1 MNSADKGKSL
11 VSPIGVADTI
21 NRCMV
26 FPASKVNHCRML
38 KRLNMVKQGGELFM
52 KRSAHLGARYFVAAG
67 ALGSLLL
74 TQGCIATRDWVKE
87 QMDPVSTRVSQ
98 SEERLTKTESQ
109 IGTLTNRTT
118 GVEGKL
124 GQVEGRLGQFEGRL
138 GQLDAKTD
146 KALNTLAN
154 LRLERRFII
163 DMKEGANF
171 AFNSVVLPAQ
181 AQKEIDG
188 FLSDLKGDA
197 AGADGTIFLIAGHT
211 DNVGPEDLNFE
222 LGKRRADA
230 VSRYLI
236 TQKKVDPLKVIS
248 VSYGESTPLQDNS
261 TSQGRAK
268 NRRVEILVY
277 RDGITA
283 APSTATAPSS
293 PPEPRTSQQTGERL
307 SQSQR

>member
-1 MNSADKGKSL
+1 
-11 VSPIGVADTI
+11 
-21 NRCMV
+21 
-26 FPASKVNHCRML
+26 
-38 KRLNMVKQGGELFM
+38 M
-52 KRSAHLGARYFVAAG
+52 KIYSQTGARYFVAAG

-87 QMDPVSTRVSQ
+87 QMDPLSSRVSTNEQ
-98 SEERLTKTESQ
+98 KLTQAENQ
-109 IGTLTNRTT
+109 IGTLSNRTS
-118 GVEGKL
+118 GVESKL
-124 GQVEGRLGQFEGRL
+124 GQFEGRLGQFEGRL
-138 GQLDAKTD
+138 GQVDAKTD

-154 LRLERRFII
+154 LRLERRFVI

-171 AFNSVVLPAQ
+171 AFNSTALPAQ

-211 DNVGPEDLNFE
+211 DNVGSEDVNYE
-222 LGKRRADA
+222 LGKKRADA

-236 TQKKVDPLKVIS
+236 TQKKMDPLKVIS

-261 TSQGRAK
+261 TGQGRAK

-277 RDGITA
+277 RDGITSTPSA
-283 APSTATAPSS
+283 AAAPSS
-293 PPEPRTSQQTGERL
+293 PAEPRASQQGGDRL

>member
-1 MNSADKGKSL
+1 
-11 VSPIGVADTI
+11 
-21 NRCMV
+21 
-26 FPASKVNHCRML
+26 
-38 KRLNMVKQGGELFM
+38 M
-52 KRSAHLGARYFVAAG
+52 KIYSQTGARYFVAAG

-87 QMDPVSTRVSQ
+87 QMDPLASRVSTN
-98 SEERLTKTESQ
+98 EEKLTQADSQ
-109 IGTLTNRTT
+109 IGTLSDRTS

-124 GQVEGRLGQFEGRL
+124 GQFEGRLGQFEGRL
-138 GQLDAKTD
+138 GQVDAKTD

-154 LRLERRFII
+154 LRLERRFVI

-171 AFNSVVLPAQ
+171 AFNSANLPAQ

-211 DNVGPEDLNFE
+211 DNVGSEDVNYE
-222 LGKRRADA
+222 LGKKRADA

-236 TQKKVDPLKVIS
+236 TQKKMDPLKVIS
-248 VSYGESTPLQDNS
+248 VSYGESAPLQDNS
-261 TSQGRAK
+261 TGQGRAK

-277 RDGITA
+277 RDGITSTPSA
-283 APSTATAPSS
+283 AAAPSS
-293 PPEPRTSQQTGERL
+293 PAEPRASQQGGERL

>member
-1 MNSADKGKSL
+1 MKNSQ
-11 VSPIGVADTI
+11 T
-21 NRCMV
+21 
-26 FPASKVNHCRML
+26 
-38 KRLNMVKQGGELFM
+38 
-52 KRSAHLGARYFVAAG
+52 GARYFVAAG

-74 TQGCIATRDWVKE
+74 MQGCIATRDWVKE
-87 QMDPVSTRVSQ
+87 QMDPVSSRVATNEQ
-98 SEERLTKTESQ
+98 KLTQVESQ
-109 IGTLTNRTT
+109 VTSLSKSTT
-118 GVEGKL
+118 DKF

-138 GQLDAKTD
+138 GQVDAKTD

-154 LRLERRFII
+154 LRLERRFVI

-171 AFNSVVLPAQ
+171 AFNSTALPAQ

-197 AGADGTIFLIAGHT
+197 AGADTIFLVAGHT
-211 DNVGPEDLNFE
+211 DNVGSEDVNYE
-222 LGKRRADA
+222 LGKKRADA

-236 TQKKVDPLKVIS
+236 TQKKMDPLKVIS

-261 TSQGRAK
+261 TGQGRAK

-277 RDGITA
+277 RDGITSAPSAAA
-283 APSTATAPSS
+283 APSSQA
-293 PPEPRTSQQTGERL
+293 EPRASQQGGERL

>member
-1 MNSADKGKSL
+1 
-11 VSPIGVADTI
+11 
-21 NRCMV
+21 
-26 FPASKVNHCRML
+26 
-38 KRLNMVKQGGELFM
+38 M
-52 KRSAHLGARYFVAAG
+52 KRFGRGGTSYFVAAG

-74 TQGCIATRDWVKE
+74 AQGCIATRDWVKE

-98 SEERLTKTESQ
+98 SEERLNQAEKQ
-109 IGTLTNRTT
+109 IGSLGNRTS
-118 GVEGKL
+118 GVETKL
-124 GQVEGRLGQFEGRL
+124 GQFEGRLGQFEGRL

-154 LRLERRFII
+154 LRLERRFVI

-171 AFNSVVLPAQ
+171 AFNSVALPAQ

-197 AGADGTIFLIAGHT
+197 AGADGTIFLVAGHT
-211 DNVGPEDLNFE
+211 DNVGSEDYNFE

-236 TQKKVDPLKVIS
+236 TQKKMDPLKVVS
-248 VSYGESTPLQDNS
+248 VSYGESMPLQDNS

-283 APSTATAPSS
+283 APSTATAPASQ
-293 PPEPRTSQQTGERL
+293 PEPRTSQQTGERL
-307 SQSQR
+307 SQR